1 MTDTTTTEHAVPA
14 ITIAGIALASALVP
28 LNSTMIAVAL
38 PDIARH
44 FDITKSHA
52 SVLITLYLVA
62 MLVGQ
67 PLAGR
72 VGDALGARRLAT
84 IAVSGFGLCSLGAVV
99 APSFGVLVGL
109 RALQAACASALSP
122 SVQAML
128 REVVPSSERGRAF
141 GLQSSVIGVGA
152 GLGPVIG
159 GLATS
164 AFGWRAIFGVN
175 LPIVLAV
182 LYVLRRYTSAPSED
196 GSTSGAAARDSAGRD
211 GRDGRA
217 GSAAGRGGLAVRP
230 RIFNR
235 SFNAAF
241 ATQALSTFAQY
252 ALLLA
257 VPIVLDSRGW
267 SAAAIGVALTALTLG
282 MVIMGPFGGRQGDL
296 HGRRR
301 PVIAG
306 LAVTLV
312 AVSVAVAFGD
322 DVPSWVLVSTLLAFG
337 LGLGVATPS
346 IMTAGI
352 EAAPEGRIG
361 AAAGVLSASRYVGSI
376 VATLVL
382 AGVVD
387 DDGHGLATMLLWCAG
402 IMVPAIVSARWL
414 PGRRPAMLEPVG

>member
-44 FDITKSHA
+44 FDITTSHA

-84 IAVSGFGLCSLGAVV
+84 IAVSGFGICSLGAVV

-109 RALQAACASALSP
+109 RALQAACAAALSP

-128 REVVPSSERGRAF
+128 RDAVPPSERGRAF

-182 LYVLRRYTSAPSED
+182 LYVLRRYTSAPSTEA
-196 GSTSGAAARDSAGRD
+196 SGAASPEGA
-211 GRDGRA
+211 
-217 GSAAGRGGLAVRP
+217 RGGRPAASASRDRPVARP

-257 VPIVLDSRGW
+257 VPIVLDGRGW
-267 SAAAIGVALTALTLG
+267 SAATIGAALTALTLG
-282 MVIMGPFGGRQGDL
+282 MVVMGPFGGRQGDL
-296 HGRRR
+296 TGRRR
-301 PVIAG
+301 PVVVG
-306 LAVTLV
+306 LGVALV
-312 AVSVAVAFGD
+312 AVGVAMGFGD
-322 DVPSWVLVSTLLAFG
+322 DVPSWLLVTTLLAFG

-352 EAAPEGRIG
+352 ESAPEGRIG

-376 VATLVL
+376 AATLVL
-382 AGVVD
+382 AGVID
-387 DDGHGLATMLLWCAG
+387 DDGHGLSTMLLLCAG
-402 IMVPAIVSARWL
+402 IMVPAIASARWL